1 MLKNIWK
8 PYPESLVLLVSFGN
22 LSASARPGPLCEL
35 HLLQKDPASVTEQG
49 DLGRPTQ
56 VPNALPSPSTSQGSV
71 PTYESF
77 SLREEFQ

>member
-8 PYPESLVLLVSFGN
+8 PYPVSLVLLVSFGN
-22 LSASARPGPLCEL
+22 LTSARSGSSCEL
-35 HLLQKDPASVTEQG
+35 HLLQKDLASVTEQG

-56 VPNALPSPSTSQGSV
+56 VPNTLPSPSTPQGSV

-77 SLREEFQ
+77 SLREGFQ

>member
-1 MLKNIWK
+1 MLKNIWRA
-8 PYPESLVLLVSFGN
+8 YPESLVPLVSFGN
-22 LSASARPGPLCEL
+22 LSVSAMLGPSGEL

-56 VPNALPSPSTSQGSV
+56 VPNTLPSPSTPQGSV

-77 SLREEFQ
+77 SLREGFQ

>member
-8 PYPESLVLLVSFGN
+8 PYPVSLVLLVSFGN
-22 LSASARPGPLCEL
+22 LTTSARSGSSCEL
-35 HLLQKDPASVTEQG
+35 HLLQKDLASVTEQG

-56 VPNALPSPSTSQGSV
+56 VPNTLPSPSTPQGSV

-77 SLREEFQ
+77 SLREGFQ